1 MYTVKKLNNIADVVN
16 DYLKPDKFTLTS
28 EGDAYDAAL
37 VRSADMHE
45 LTLPENFLAVA
56 RAGAGTNNI
65 PIPECSEKGIVVFNT
80 PGANANAVKELVI
93 CGMLLAGRDV
103 LASSDWLKGEV
114 AKGTT
119 GLDKLVEKAKNNFV
133 GPELTGKKLG
143 VIGLGA
149 IGVLVANA
157 ACNGLGMEVLGYDP
171 YMSVD
176 AAWHLTRAVKLT
188 PNIDDI
194 LKNCDYIT
202 IHVPLNDKTRNTIS
216 AEQIA
221 KMKDG
226 AVILNF
232 ARGPL
237 VNDADIAAA
246 LETGKVSRYVTDFP
260 NDFIT
265 GKKGVIA
272 IPHLGA
278 STPESEDNCAK
289 MAAKQ
294 LRDYILDG
302 NIKNSVNLP
311 ECVLPKADGFV
322 RVAIINKNITNM
334 VGQITSVLANH
345 KHNIE
350 HMLNKSRGDYAYT
363 LIDINEK
370 PDDSCLD
377 ELKAIDGVIRI
388 RVIG

>member
-1 MYTVKKLNNIADVVN
+1 
-16 DYLKPDKFTLTS
+16 
-28 EGDAYDAAL
+28 
-37 VRSADMHE
+37 
-45 LTLPENFLAVA
+45 
-56 RAGAGTNNI
+56 
-65 PIPECSEKGIVVFNT
+65 
-80 PGANANAVKELVI
+80 
-93 CGMLLAGRDV
+93 
-103 LASSDWLKGEV
+103 
-114 AKGTT
+114 
-119 GLDKLVEKAKNNFV
+119 
-133 GPELTGKKLG
+133 
-143 VIGLGA
+143 
-149 IGVLVANA
+149 
-157 ACNGLGMEVLGYDP
+157 
-171 YMSVD
+171 
-176 AAWHLTRAVKLT
+176 
-188 PNIDDI
+188 
-194 LKNCDYIT
+194 
-202 IHVPLNDKTRNTIS
+202 
-216 AEQIA
+216 
-221 KMKDG
+221 
-226 AVILNF
+226 
-232 ARGPL
+232 
-237 VNDADIAAA
+237 DADIAAA